1 MHVSQPT
8 PLISGQSSKDPQ
20 TVDPA
25 DSNAKKE
32 PVKEKTS
39 AYETRKQDKLKA
51 DITKIESKISSLTSL
66 KEFGFATV
74 ENVSHLKE
82 AARSVE
88 KESAKTEDIDS
99 RCSKTTETTCREK
112 KIISELSNQST
123 SSASKLAKFTH
134 PTRGRPPLEDSYPQL
149 HRAIVDLATAGV
161 QHF

>member
-82 AARSVE
+82 ARDQLKKNQLKLKTLIADAQRQRKRRVE
-88 KESAKTEDIDS
+88 KRK
-99 RCSKTTETTCREK
+99 
-112 KIISELSNQST
+112 
-123 SSASKLAKFTH
+123 
-134 PTRGRPPLEDSYPQL
+134 
-149 HRAIVDLATAGV
+149 
-161 QHF
+161 